1 VLAIECKDLE
11 LARTIGEIARQLHEF
26 RGEIADGRPDRLKRH
41 LLRTEVLKA
50 HVSEVG
56 RFIGFL
62 SAAKVEA
69 WLIFSD
75 VVPISFSEISQ
86 QYPIRLTTIER
97 LSEVQ
102 TPAVEA

>member
-1 VLAIECKDLE
+1 
-11 LARTIGEIARQLHEF
+11 
-26 RGEIADGRPDRLKRH
+26 
-41 LLRTEVLKA
+41 LR
-50 HVSEVG
+50 
-56 RFIGFL
+56 
-62 SAAKVEA
+62 AAKVEA